1 MHFKLLQSAEPL
13 KAEALLLRGEDVSA
27 ANPRERF
34 SSLGIARG
42 LANSCLTTLRL
53 LRVVCCCGCSVLALI
68 LFLVEVCL

>member
-34 SSLGIARG
+34 SSLGVQEG
-42 LANSCLTTLRL
+42 W
-53 LRVVCCCGCSVLALI
+53 V
-68 LFLVEVCL
+68 FLVSQRSASYV